1 MAKRSSPSLRRVF
14 ATTTIALAVVF
25 SGSVVVDCS
34 EVKDDAAAIP
44 DGGREGWT
52 PPAPRPGTVRH
63 MCPDPEPECGHP
75 GAGGGAPPPPPP
87 APHRKVGRSG

>member
-1 MAKRSSPSLRRVF
+1 M
-14 ATTTIALAVVF
+14 
-25 SGSVVVDCS
+25 VVDGIV
-34 EVKDDAAAIP
+34 EHADMRDADDAAAIP

-63 MCPDPEPECGHP
+63 MCPDPEPECRHP
-75 GAGGGAPPPPPP
+75 GGGGGAPPPPPP